1 MYDRTFDGREL
12 NFGVIG
18 VDRGSLTMYDDATRS
33 WWSQLF
39 GEAIQGKMQGRKLV
53 KLPSTMTTW
62 GKWKA
67 LHPHTTVYVKSSIP
81 YRHRFTQEHFGNIAK
96 QREGPARPKDIAL
109 GVEGHVEARAY
120 LLRRL
125 AKERLRNDQLEGRPI
140 LVFLSEDHATARA
153 YSREVDGKTLT
164 FEPLKDDRV
173 RDRETGSVWDAIAG
187 TAVSGPMNG
196 AELAPLT
203 TTYVLWDV
211 WRRYRPD
218 TFLAGESTE

>member
-1 MYDRTFDGREL
+1 MYDRTFEGKEV

-39 GEAIQGKMQGRKLV
+39 GEAIKGEMEGKKLE

-67 LHPHTTVYVKSSIP
+67 LHPNTTVYVKRSIP
-81 YRHRFTQEHFGNIAK
+81 YRSRFTQEHFSNIAE
-96 QREGPARPKDIAL
+96 QPEGPARPRDVAL
-109 GVEGHVEARAY
+109 GIEGHVEARAY

-125 AKERLRNDQLEGRPI
+125 AKNRLRNDELEGKPI
-140 LVFLSEDHATARA
+140 LVFLSEDLASARI
-153 YSREVDGKTLT
+153 YSREAQGKTLT
-164 FEPLKDDRV
+164 FELIEGDRL
-173 RDRETGSVWDAIAG
+173 RDKETGSVWDPIAG
-187 TAVSGPMNG
+187 TAVSGAFEG
-196 AELAPLT
+196 TSLTALT

-211 WRRYRPD
+211 WQRYRPD
-218 TFLAGESTE
+218 TVLVDEPAG